1 MTGRSSPIPTRAARH
16 APAGGNARTFGRSR
30 TGATLKAFIETM
42 RGGGDGHGKGKLD
55 LR

>member
-1 MTGRSSPIPTRAARH
+1 MRLVVVTRQEMVQFRKEMRELH
-16 APAGGNARTFGRSR
+16 ASQKR

-42 RGGGDGHGKGKLD
+42 RGDGDGHGKSKLD